1 MEIIGWLLLGFGNPK
16 AVISDGQDNRKEG
29 RKVSLEKEY

>member
-1 MEIIGWLLLGFGNPK
+1 MVDGRIPSQLGNPR